1 MDHDFSLILTF
12 VGGLAAA
19 LLFGLIARKLHLSPL
34 VGYLLAG
41 VVVGPYSPGF
51 VADSHTVE
59 QFAELGVILLMF
71 GVGLH
76 FHLKDLIAVQKV
88 AVPGAVVQIS
98 VATVLGVLVGWM
110 FGWSAISG
118 LVFGMAISVAS
129 TVVLTRVLEDNQNLH
144 TPGGHVALGWLVVED
159 LFTILLLVL
168 IPAVMEA
175 RQSGAGDWGGILS
188 ELGWMFVKLALLVAL
203 TLFAGKKVIPLVLRY
218 VARTGARDLF
228 TLAVLVIALGVAV
241 YSAEFFGA
249 SMVLGAFLAGMVVG
263 QSDFCARAAAEA
275 MLMRDAFAVLFFVSV
290 GMMFDPMS
298 VGDCWPLALATLG
311 VVMIGKPLAAYVVV
325 RCLRRPVPLA
335 LSVSVALAQ
344 VGEFSF
350 ILAGIGLMY
359 NILPPDANQAI
370 ILAAVVSISLN
381 PILYR
386 QIGPAVKWLQK
397 RGIGLADPGGVNS
410 MALPAP
416 DARRVVLVG
425 FGPTGRILKRILND
439 NGVEVIIVEMNIDTV
454 TAIREQGGDIVYGD
468 ASQREILRHAG
479 IEYAESLILSASIPD
494 AKEIVGV
501 ALELNPHIDVM
512 IHTKYM
518 RDVDILKEAG
528 ASQVFSSESEVA
540 LSMAEYFLREGGA
553 DDEQI
558 VSERQRIRADAR
570 SFRCGPFIIVGSAL
584 SGQRFPCPE
593 WKPFLLPEFGTCFYG
608 NPATVIQF
616 LFCLDGLRMTV
627 TRPRWCSAF
636 SIWFSSC
643 EAIWWHSRIVREA
656 STEHTQVKVGKLAS
670 LVRSSLRILRMFLC
684 CWRMRFT
691 FRRTSSGETC
701 SAMAPVS
708 MSRQS
713 GSMRQITFSGLSS
726 CRMESLKAS
735 TTW

>member
-1 MDHDFSLILTF
+1 MNHDFSLIFTF
-12 VGGLAAA
+12 VGGLTAA

-41 VVVGPYSPGF
+41 VIVGPYSPGF
-51 VADSHTVE
+51 VADSHTVD

-98 VATVLGVLVGWM
+98 VATVLGVVVGLL
-110 FGWSAISG
+110 FGWSIFSG
-118 LVFGMAISVAS
+118 LIFGMAISVAS

-144 TPGGHVALGWLVVED
+144 TPSGHVALGWLVVED

-168 IPAVMEA
+168 IPSVMEA
-175 RQSGAGDWGGILS
+175 RQSGAGDWGGIFV

-203 TLFAGKKVIPLVLRY
+203 TLFAGKKVIPIVLRY

-241 YSAEFFGA
+241 CSAEFFGA

-263 QSDFCARAAAEA
+263 QSDFCARAAADA

-290 GMMFDPMS
+290 GMMFDPSSIME
-298 VGDCWPLALATLG
+298 CWPLALATLA
-311 VVMIGKPLAAYVVV
+311 VVMLGKPLAAYVVV
-325 RCLRRPVPLA
+325 RCFRRPVSLA

-350 ILAGIGLMY
+350 ILAGIGLKY
-359 NILPPDANQAI
+359 GILPSVANQAI
-370 ILAAVVSISLN
+370 ILASVISISLN

-386 QIGPAVKWLQK
+386 RIDPVLKWLTK
-397 RGIGLADPGGVNS
+397 RGVGCKASSDMQDMIVPPPVT
-410 MALPAP
+410 
-416 DARRVVLVG
+416 RRVVLVG

-439 NGVEVIIVEMNIDTV
+439 NGVEVVIIEMNIDTV
-454 TAIREQGGDIVYGD
+454 TAIRKQGGVIVYGD
-468 ASQREILRHAG
+468 AGQREVLRHAG
-479 IEYAESLILSASIPD
+479 IEYAESLILSASIPN
-494 AKEIVGV
+494 AKDIVGV
-501 ALELNPHIDVM
+501 ALELNPRIDVM

-518 RDVDILKEAG
+518 RDVDVLKTAG

-558 VSERQRIRADAR
+558 VSERLRLRAELDR
-570 SFRCGPFIIVGSAL
+570 EMLVSSV
-584 SGQRFPCPE
+584 SG
-593 WKPFLLPEFGTCFYG
+593 
-608 NPATVIQF
+608 
-616 LFCLDGLRMTV
+616 
-627 TRPRWCSAF
+627 
-636 SIWFSSC
+636 
-643 EAIWWHSRIVREA
+643 HS
-656 STEHTQVKVGKLAS
+656 
-670 LVRSSLRILRMFLC
+670 
-684 CWRMRFT
+684 
-691 FRRTSSGETC
+691 
-701 SAMAPVS
+701 
-708 MSRQS
+708 
-713 GSMRQITFSGLSS
+713 
-726 CRMESLKAS
+726 
-735 TTW
+735 

>member
-1 MDHDFSLILTF
+1 M
-12 VGGLAAA
+12 
-19 LLFGLIARKLHLSPL
+19 
-34 VGYLLAG
+34 
-41 VVVGPYSPGF
+41 
-51 VADSHTVE
+51 
-59 QFAELGVILLMF
+59 
-71 GVGLH
+71 
-76 FHLKDLIAVQKV
+76 
-88 AVPGAVVQIS
+88 
-98 VATVLGVLVGWM
+98 LGVLVGWM
-110 FGWSAISG
+110 FGWSTISG

-144 TPGGHVALGWLVVED
+144 TPSGHVALGWLVVED

-175 RQSGAGDWGGILS
+175 RQSGAGDWSGILY
-188 ELGWMFVKLALLVAL
+188 ELGWMFVKLSLLVAL
-203 TLFAGKKVIPLVLRY
+203 TLFAGKKIIPLVLRY

-241 YSAEFFGA
+241 CSAKFFGA

-311 VVMIGKPLAAYVVV
+311 VVMIGKPLAAYAVV
-325 RCLRRPVPLA
+325 RCLRRPLPLA

-350 ILAGIGLMY
+350 ILAGMGLMY

-386 QIGPAVKWLQK
+386 QIGPVVKWLQK
-397 RGIGLADPGGVNS
+397 RGIGLTDLGGVNS
-410 MALPAP
+410 LALPSP

-518 RDVDILKEAG
+518 RDVDVLKEAG

-558 VSERQRIRADAR
+558 VSERQRIRAELDREVPGA
-570 SFRCGPFIIVGSAL
+570 SAA
-584 SGQRFPCPE
+584 G
-593 WKPFLLPEFGTCFYG
+593 
-608 NPATVIQF
+608 
-616 LFCLDGLRMTV
+616 
-627 TRPRWCSAF
+627 
-636 SIWFSSC
+636 
-643 EAIWWHSRIVREA
+643 H
-656 STEHTQVKVGKLAS
+656 
-670 LVRSSLRILRMFLC
+670 
-684 CWRMRFT
+684 
-691 FRRTSSGETC
+691 
-701 SAMAPVS
+701 
-708 MSRQS
+708 
-713 GSMRQITFSGLSS
+713 
-726 CRMESLKAS
+726 
-735 TTW
+735 

>member
-1 MDHDFSLILTF
+1 M
-12 VGGLAAA
+12 
-19 LLFGLIARKLHLSPL
+19 
-34 VGYLLAG
+34 
-41 VVVGPYSPGF
+41 
-51 VADSHTVE
+51 
-59 QFAELGVILLMF
+59 
-71 GVGLH
+71 
-76 FHLKDLIAVQKV
+76 
-88 AVPGAVVQIS
+88 
-98 VATVLGVLVGWM
+98 
-110 FGWSAISG
+110 
-118 LVFGMAISVAS
+118 
-129 TVVLTRVLEDNQNLH
+129 
-144 TPGGHVALGWLVVED
+144 
-159 LFTILLLVL
+159 
-168 IPAVMEA
+168 
-175 RQSGAGDWGGILS
+175 
-188 ELGWMFVKLALLVAL
+188 
-203 TLFAGKKVIPLVLRY
+203 LRY

-263 QSDFCARAAAEA
+263 QSDFCARAAEA

-311 VVMIGKPLAAYVVV
+311 GGDDRQAAGGLCGCSLPEAAGAAGAE
-325 RCLRRPVPLA
+325 RIRGLG
-335 LSVSVALAQ
+335 SS
-344 VGEFSF
+344 GWNFSF

-528 ASQVFSSESEVA
+528 ASQVF
-540 LSMAEYFLREGGA
+540 
-553 DDEQI
+553 
-558 VSERQRIRADAR
+558 
-570 SFRCGPFIIVGSAL
+570 
-584 SGQRFPCPE
+584 
-593 WKPFLLPEFGTCFYG
+593 
-608 NPATVIQF
+608 
-616 LFCLDGLRMTV
+616 
-627 TRPRWCSAF
+627 PRN
-636 SIWFSSC
+636 
-643 EAIWWHSRIVREA
+643 R
-656 STEHTQVKVGKLAS
+656 K
-670 LVRSSLRILRMFLC
+670 
-684 CWRMRFT
+684 
-691 FRRTSSGETC
+691 
-701 SAMAPVS
+701 
-708 MSRQS
+708 
-713 GSMRQITFSGLSS
+713 
-726 CRMESLKAS
+726 
-735 TTW
+735 